1 MQKCKKMLT
10 VSQSS
15 RCCRCTCRFPC
26 QSVSQFP
33 DGAGEPP
40 RNSRAFRQA
49 AVPCGDAEKGDV
61 AGVSVEI
68 ELEQRAFEVWSNK
81 AWPV

>member
-1 MQKCKKMLT
+1 MEYINAKMQKNAN
-10 VSQSS
+10 SQSV
-15 RCCRCTCRFPC
+15 FEVL
-26 QSVSQFP
+26 QVYVSFP

-40 RNSRAFRQA
+40 RNLRAFREV